1 MGIVGYAWLFPQP
14 GISSD
19 NLIPNYCQQT
29 TKDELF
35 MGDIIVNPGVNQ
47 LMWNSWADTAK
58 TTYWGI

>member
-1 MGIVGYAWLFPQP
+1 
-14 GISSD
+14 
-19 NLIPNYCQQT
+19 
-29 TKDELF
+29 